1 MDCAFPTNG
10 DIETVIAGIIQ
21 AGDSPDAPDINVVS
35 FRPLCLAF
43 GVERDRY
50 RGVSVLVE
58 YTCTGNPNCP
68 SGTPLEQIESE
79 CGTLNGVWS
88 ASVQNTFENTRRT
101 NPTATLSTNTRED
114 CSFCLSPTL
123 ATRISLMHPI
133 FPDDEHH
140 CIRELLHGLLI
151 ELWFTSIYTETW
163 K

>member
-43 GVERDRY
+43 SVERDRY

-58 YTCTGNPNCP
+58 YTCTGNPNCQ
-68 SGTPLEQIESE
+68 SVAPLEQIESE
-79 CGTLNGVWS
+79 CRNGVWS
-88 ASVQNTFENTRRT
+88 ASVQGTSENTRRT
-101 NPTATLSTNTRED
+101 NPTATLSTNPRED

-123 ATRISLMHPI
+123 AALILPTPS
-133 FPDDEHH
+133 DDEHH
-140 CIRELLHGLLI
+140 CIGEPCMVLI
-151 ELWFTSIYTETW
+151 ELWFTSI
-163 K
+163 